1 MNISKAAVIS
11 SQKKGPD
18 RIWTPAAH
26 ELLYTEL
33 KKRFGP
39 RWRWENHDH
48 PGRGLDRQY
57 DEFCEVVH
65 KAVGANSAQ
74 AVQSQIAFTRPIP
87 GKAHWDP
94 AHTRQAIQNLTWAL
108 ETGFIRASDLPW
120 IIASG
125 KELKSDD

>member
-1 MNISKAAVIS
+1 MNISKTASVS
-11 SQKKGPD
+11 SKQKE

-39 RWRWENHDH
+39 RSEWDSHSR

-57 DEFCEVVH
+57 DEFCEAVH

-74 AVQSQIAFTRPIP
+74 AVQHQIAFTQPISD
-87 GKAHWDP
+87 KARWDP
-94 AHTRQAIQNLTWAL
+94 SHTRQAIQNLTWAL
-108 ETGFIRASDLPW
+108 ETEFIRASDLPW

-125 KELKSDD
+125 KELKS